1 MMISVVVLLT
11 DFGASDWYVA
21 AMKGSVLSRA
31 PETTLIDL
39 SHSVPPGD
47 IAHADFLLEQ
57 TWRWFPTESVFVA
70 VVDPGVGTERRAIA
84 VRAAERMFVGPDN
97 GVLTSALEQ
106 PDAEVR
112 VIDPE
117 RVNAGALSATFHG
130 RDLFAPAAAALAEG
144 AAFASIGEVTKDAV
158 RLSRSRPSMN
168 GGRAEAHVVYVDR
181 FGNAITDLREAELRE
196 WLGENGKGMVRAG
209 TAEIAGL
216 SRTYGDAP
224 AGTPLALIG
233 STGRLE
239 IAIADAHAGTRLGLA
254 PGAMITLSRG
264 HA

>member
-1 MMISVVVLLT
+1 MSAVVFLS

-31 PETTLIDL
+31 PDATLVDL
-39 SHSVPPGD
+39 SHAVPPGD

-57 TWRWFPTESVFVA
+57 TWRWYPAETVFVV
-70 VVDPGVGTERRAIA
+70 VVDPGVGTARRAIA

-97 GVLTSALEQ
+97 GVLTSALEE

-112 VIDPE
+112 LINPA
-117 RVNAGALSATFHG
+117 RASAGALSATFHG
-130 RDLFAPAAAALAEG
+130 RDLFAPAAAVLAEG
-144 AAFASIGEVTKDAV
+144 AAFASIGDVIRDAV
-158 RLSRSRPSMN
+158 QVARSRPSLD
-168 GGRAEAHVVYVDR
+168 GERAEAHVVYVDR
-181 FGNAITDLREAELRE
+181 FGNAITDLREGELRE
-196 WLGENGKGMVRAG
+196 WLGERGKLVVRAG

-216 SRTYGDAP
+216 SRTYSDAP

-254 PGAMITLSRG
+254 PGSVVTLSR
-264 HA
+264 